1 MEIPHNKWA
10 IQRNLKLDKGFR
22 DALAD
27 LWRARWP
34 SNTAKHAARAYGL
47 SLDRAREG
55 VAGRASLTTLEQV
68 VKSGGVL
75 EGVMLI
81 EAVAGQTLSQAQ
93 AELRKSHD
101 EQGRRIAALVSN
113 PFALGA
119 DRRSGDPDHDGAL
132 AGRPGTEPH
141 RAAGDRR

>member
-68 VKSGGVL
+68 VKRGGVL

-81 EAVAGQTLSQAQ
+81 DAVAGQTLAQAQ

-113 PFALGA
+113 PFAVGP
-119 DRRSGDPDHDGAL
+119 DRSFSDPDHDGAL
-132 AGRPGTEPH
+132 AGGGGAAPH
-141 RAAGDRR
+141 RASGGHR